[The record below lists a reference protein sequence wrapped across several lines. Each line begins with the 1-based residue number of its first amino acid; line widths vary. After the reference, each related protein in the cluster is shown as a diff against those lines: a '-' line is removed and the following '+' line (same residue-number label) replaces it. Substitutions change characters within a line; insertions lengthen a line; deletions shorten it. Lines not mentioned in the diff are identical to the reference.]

1 MADESD
7 FMSGIS
13 AEEMASYMQLYLDE
27 TSEQLDSLVETM
39 LVLEQEPTSE
49 DHLNEAFRL
58 IHSVKGSS
66 AMMGFESITA
76 LTHHLENHFE
86 RLRSGIR
93 TLDVETMGLILRCI
107 DFLRGCHD
115 RLRAGQ
121 PLAGAPELLEELGR
135 LSTSPSPAEAPLRP
149 ASTPAAQTPASELPA
164 VAPPV
169 SATSVIHRD
178 YRITV
183 RFERGLQLVDLKAEL
198 VWNRLC
204 EIGEIRASE
213 PPSGELVR
221 TTETR
226 WLQLIVASDRDVT
239 ELHHA
244 ADVGG
249 VEHVEVVEASN
260 LQPAPNEGPDAGPLP
275 EQVPTQEILPS
286 TVDVNEAT
294 LGVPVSRPEE
304 HEPSASKPRLVET
317 VRVDIDR
324 LDNLMNLAGE
334 LVINKARF
342 TQLARRMSPAFKKS
356 SISGRARAFGET
368 MRQMLHG
375 LGQSAVSSEANAI
388 AQRAVQFREIEEEIE
403 LLEEQSRLWEESRR
417 HFGQI
422 IEAIDQLSRVSTGL
436 QRGVLDTRMVPVA
449 PLFNRFKRVVR
460 DISQELGKKVSLEI
474 HGEKTE
480 LDKRMI
486 DELGDPLVHLVRNA
500 IDHGIESSDAR
511 LRAGKPETG
520 VLRLEASHSGN
531 SVFVKVSDDGAG
543 INVDK
548 VRDRAIAKGL
558 VAPQAAAALTPQE
571 IVEFIWHP
579 GFSTADAVSDISGR
593 GVGMDIVKTRILELN
608 GTTTIDHVPGNGTTF
623 TIRLPLTLAIIRSL
637 LFRVR
642 HGVFAVPIENVRE
655 IVSVPVDQIVS
666 IQDRHT
672 FDVRGEFI
680 PLVDVDEIFDW
691 HDINYGHGDS
701 GRAVVGEGRQQR
713 INVVILNA
721 DTRTMGLRV
730 DELVGGQ
737 DIVIKSLADN
747 FMHIR
752 GLSGAS
758 ILGDG
763 SVSLL
768 MDVGAAIDL
777 TLERQRQGKR
787 MERMAVNG

>member
-1 MADESD
+1 MADESE
-7 FMSGIS
+7 FMSGIP
-13 AEEMASYMQLYLDE
+13 ADEMANYMQLYLDE
-27 TSEQLDSLVETM
+27 TSEQLDSLVETL
-39 LVLEQEPTSE
+39 LVLEQEPTSGE
-49 DHLNEAFRL
+49 HLNEAFRL

-93 TLDVETMGLILRCI
+93 TIDVETMGLILRCI
-107 DFLRGCHD
+107 DFLRECHE

-135 LSTSPSPAEAPLRP
+135 LNNVTEPAAAPLLAP
-149 ASTPAAQTPASELPA
+149 VTATTDPPA
-164 VAPPV
+164 VAPPTPV
-169 SATSVIHRD
+169 TSAIHRD
-178 YRITV
+178 YQITV
-183 RFERGLQLVDLKAEL
+183 RFERELQLVDLKAEL

-204 EIGEIRASE
+204 EISEIRASE

-226 WLQLIVASDRDVT
+226 WLQLIVASDRDIA

-249 VEHVEVVEASN
+249 VEHVDVVEASS
-260 LQPAPNEGPDAGPLP
+260 LKLASDAIPTAGPLP
-275 EQVPTQEILPS
+275 EQVPTQRIQPP
-286 TVDVNEAT
+286 TVDINEGAR
-294 LGVPVSRPEE
+294 GVPANRSEE
-304 HEPSASKPRLVET
+304 HAPAANKPRVVET

-342 TQLARRMSPAFKKS
+342 TQLARRMGPAFKKS
-356 SISGRARAFGET
+356 GISGRARAFGET
-368 MRQMLHG
+368 MRHLLHN
-375 LGQSAVSSEANAI
+375 LGHAAAGSEANA
-388 AQRAVQFREIEEEIE
+388 ASQGAAHLREIEEEIE

-422 IEAIDQLSRVSTGL
+422 IEAIDHLSRVSTGL

-474 HGEKTE
+474 HGENTE

-511 LRAGKPETG
+511 LRAGKPDTG
-520 VLRLEASHSGN
+520 ILRLEASHSGN

-543 INVDK
+543 INVGK

-558 VAPQAAAALTPQE
+558 VTPQAAAALTPQE
-571 IVEFIWHP
+571 IVDFIWHP
-579 GFSTADAVSDISGR
+579 GFSTADVVSDISGR

-655 IVSVPVDQIVS
+655 IVSVPIDEVVS

-691 HDINYGHGDS
+691 HDIDYGHGDG
-701 GRAVVGEGRQQR
+701 GRPVVAEENQRR
-713 INVVILNA
+713 INVVILDA

-737 DIVIKSLADN
+737 DIVIKSLAEH

-768 MDVGAAIDL
+768 MDVGAAIEL

-787 MERMAVNG
+787 AERTAVNG

>member
-27 TSEQLDSLVETM
+27 TSEQLDSLVETL
-39 LVLEQEPTSE
+39 LVLEQEPTSG

-107 DFLRGCHD
+107 DFLRSCHE

-121 PLAGAPELLEELGR
+121 PLVGAPELLERLGR
-135 LSTSPSPAEAPLRP
+135 LSTLPEHAEAPLRAAVP
-149 ASTPAAQTPASELPA
+149 APVEPPTVSPTASET
-164 VAPPV
+164 
-169 SATSVIHRD
+169 SAIHRD

-183 RFERGLQLVDLKAEL
+183 SFERDLQLVDLKAEL

-204 EIGEIRASE
+204 EISEIRASE
-213 PPSGELVR
+213 PPLGELVR

-226 WLQLIVASDRDVT
+226 WLQLVVVSDRDVA

-249 VEHVEVVEASN
+249 VAHVDVVEAN
-260 LQPAPNEGPDAGPLP
+260 DLQSASAASRSPGPLP
-275 EQVPTQEILPS
+275 EQVPEHGIHPSIVGSGEAARGLPVELAS
-286 TVDVNEAT
+286 
-294 LGVPVSRPEE
+294 E
-304 HEPSASKPRLVET
+304 HEPSATKPRLVET

-342 TQLARRMSPAFKKS
+342 TQLARRMSPAFKKA

-368 MRQMLHG
+368 MRHMLHTLCQPT
-375 LGQSAVSSEANAI
+375 LGSESHTTP
-388 AQRAVQFREIEEEIE
+388 QRAAHFREIEEEIE

-422 IEAIDQLSRVSTGL
+422 IEAIDQLARVSTGL

-500 IDHGIESSDAR
+500 IDHGIEPTEAR
-511 LRAGKPETG
+511 RRAGKPDTG

-543 INVDK
+543 IDVEK
-548 VRDRAIAKGL
+548 VRDRAITKGL
-558 VAPQAAAALTPQE
+558 ATPQAAAAMTPQE
-571 IVEFIWHP
+571 VVDFIWHP

-593 GVGMDIVKTRILELN
+593 GVGMDIVKTRIQELN
-608 GTTTIDHVPGNGTTF
+608 GTTTIDHVPGSGTTF

-655 IVSVPVDQIVS
+655 IVSVAIDQIVS

-680 PLVDVDEIFDW
+680 PLVDVDDIFDW
-691 HDINYGHGDS
+691 HDVNYGQGDV
-701 GRAVVGEGRQQR
+701 GRAAVGEGIQRR
-713 INVVILNA
+713 INVVILDSA
-721 DTRTMGLRV
+721 TRTMGLRV

-768 MDVGAAIDL
+768 MDVGAAIEL
-777 TLERQRQGKR
+777 TLERQRQGKHAKR
-787 MERMAVNG
+787 MTVVG

>member
-27 TSEQLDSLVETM
+27 TSEQLDALVETL
-39 LVLEQEPTSE
+39 LVLEQEPASME
-49 DHLNEAFRL
+49 QLNEAFRL

-93 TLDVETMGLILRCI
+93 TLEADTMGLILRCI

-115 RLRAGQ
+115 RLRDGQ
-121 PLAGAPELLEELGR
+121 PLAAAPELLEELGR
-135 LSTSPSPAEAPLRP
+135 LS
-149 ASTPAAQTPASELPA
+149 
-164 VAPPV
+164 VAPESTDEPPALQPV
-169 SATSVIHRD
+169 AISEPPTAPIPTPVRSAIQRD
-178 YRITV
+178 YRVTV
-183 RFERGLQLVDLKAEL
+183 RFDQELQLVDLKAEL
-198 VWNRLC
+198 VWNRLS
-204 EIGEIRASE
+204 EISEIRRSDPTSDNLA
-213 PPSGELVR
+213 R
-221 TTETR
+221 TAETR
-226 WLQLIVASDRDVT
+226 CLQLIVKSDRD
-239 ELHHA
+239 A
-244 ADVGG
+244 AEVHQAVDIGG
-249 VEHVEVVEASN
+249 VEHVDVVEAGE
-260 LQPAPNEGPDAGPLP
+260 LQLELAMPLAASSSPRPISAPTTGAAVAGHLSPASSESATRSAELDLSAG
-275 EQVPTQEILPS
+275 
-286 TVDVNEAT
+286 
-294 LGVPVSRPEE
+294 
-304 HEPSASKPRLVET
+304 KPRLGET

-342 TQLARRMSPAFKKS
+342 TQLAGRMSPAFKKS
-356 SISGRARAFGET
+356 SVSGRARAFGET
-368 MRQMLHG
+368 MRQMLQS
-375 LGQSAVSSEANAI
+375 LGNSALGCDPNGT
-388 AQRAVQFREIEEEIE
+388 AQKAAHFREIEEEIE

-474 HGEKTE
+474 HGENTE

-500 IDHGIESSDAR
+500 IDHGIESSDVR
-511 LRAGKPETG
+511 IGIGKPETG
-520 VLRLEASHSGN
+520 VLRLEALHSGN
-531 SVFVKVSDDGAG
+531 SVFVKISDDGAG
-543 INVDK
+543 INVEK
-548 VRDRAIAKGL
+548 VRERATAQGL
-558 VAPQAAAALTPQE
+558 ITPQAAGALSPQE
-571 IVEFIWHP
+571 VIDFIWHP

-608 GTTTIDHVPGNGTTF
+608 GTTSIENNPGKGTTF

-655 IVSVPVDQIVS
+655 IVSVPLDEIVS
-666 IQDRHT
+666 FQDRNT
-672 FDVRGEFI
+672 FEVRGDFL

-691 HDINYGHGDS
+691 NDVDYGHGERGNKGD
-701 GRAVVGEGRQQR
+701 REVKQQQ
-713 INVVILNA
+713 INVVILSS
-721 DTRTMGLRV
+721 DSRTMGLRV

-777 TLERQRQGKR
+777 TLERQRQGR
-787 MERMAVNG
+787 RAERIVVNG

>member
-1 MADESD
+1 MADESE

-13 AEEMASYMQLYLDE
+13 ADEMASYMQLYLDE
-27 TSEQLDSLVETM
+27 TSEHLDSLVETL
-39 LVLEQEPTSE
+39 LVLEQEPTSG

-93 TLDVETMGLILRCI
+93 TLDVETMSLILRCI
-107 DFLRGCHD
+107 DFLRSCHEL
-115 RLRAGQ
+115 LRGGQ

-135 LSTSPSPAEAPLRP
+135 LSTSTEPAEAPMR
-149 ASTPAAQTPASELPA
+149 AA
-164 VAPPV
+164 VAAPAEPPAGSPPTPV
-169 SATSVIHRD
+169 TSAIHRD

-183 RFERGLQLVDLKAEL
+183 NFERDLQLVDLKAEL

-204 EIGEIRASE
+204 EISEIRVSD

-226 WLQLIVASDRDVT
+226 CLQLIVASDRDVA

-244 ADVGG
+244 ANVAG
-249 VEHVEVVEASN
+249 VEHIDVVEASN
-260 LQPAPNEGPDAGPLP
+260 LLPASDAIPVAGPSP
-275 EQVPTQEILPS
+275 GVPTEGIQPS
-286 TVDVNEAT
+286 SVDNEEAAQ
-294 LGVPVSRPEE
+294 GVPADHSEE
-304 HEPSASKPRLVET
+304 PGPAASQPRLVET

-368 MRQMLHG
+368 MRHMLHS
-375 LGQSAVSSEANAI
+375 LGQSAVGSEANATS
-388 AQRAVQFREIEEEIE
+388 QRAAHFREMQEEIE
-403 LLEEQSRLWEESRR
+403 LLEEQSQLWEESRR
-417 HFGQI
+417 HFGQV

-460 DISQELGKKVSLEI
+460 DISQELGKKISLEI

-500 IDHGIESSDAR
+500 IDHGIESSEAR
-511 LRAGKPETG
+511 RRAGKPETG
-520 VLRLEASHSGN
+520 VLRLEASHRGN

-543 INVDK
+543 INVEK
-548 VRDRAIAKGL
+548 VRARAIAKGL
-558 VAPQAAAALTPQE
+558 VTPQAATALTPQE
-571 IVEFIWHP
+571 IVDFIWHP
-579 GFSTADAVSDISGR
+579 GFSTADKVSDISGR
-593 GVGMDIVKTRILELN
+593 GVGMDIVKTRIRELN

-637 LFRVR
+637 LFRVP

-655 IVSVPVDQIVS
+655 IVSVPIDQVVS

-680 PLVDVDEIFDW
+680 PLVGVDEIFDW
-691 HDINYGHGDS
+691 HDINYGHGDG
-701 GRAVVGEGRQQR
+701 GRAVVGEGNQRR
-713 INVVILNA
+713 INVVILDA

-787 MERMAVNG
+787 AERIAVNG